1 MKKGETVMR
10 SGKAMLKV
18 MQRTGIDH
26 IVSSPGSEWPPVWEA
41 LAELSSEGAQKPKYI
56 NCRHEAVAVAMA
68 AGYTKVTGRP
78 QVVMLHATAGPLN
91 AAMTIRAALHER
103 TPMVIISGE
112 VAAYGE
118 NSKVADPGGQW
129 LHDLTDLGGSPDLLR
144 GCVKWADRV
153 MSAELLAPTLE
164 RAVQIALEPPT
175 GPVLIGIPFEC
186 MMEEVNPPEQNRSNE
201 VVRAVAVD
209 DAAVERAVAMIAN
222 ARNPV
227 VLTEHAGGDPRAV
240 ERLVELCELFSLPVM
255 ESYRPAFL
263 NFPRTHPLYQHHDPK
278 FVDAADLVLM
288 VDAVTP
294 WYPASKA
301 PKGAKVIAIAEE
313 FPNSR
318 LPYWGYNVDLALV
331 APPASTLEK
340 LVRKAKL
347 SEQVAANRATYNER
361 LARNRA
367 QHDGYFG
374 KLRDEARKRA
384 DQSPIDPRWLC
395 HELGEALPENAVI
408 SEETT
413 VYRSLIQEAIPRSNT
428 QSYFARITGGLGVG
442 LSYALGVKLALPDR
456 PVFALIGDG
465 AFHYNAVPSC
475 LGVAQEY
482 GLPIHVVVFN
492 NGRYLSMETSLIKYF
507 PDGAAKNTGV
517 HFGANIAPRPDY
529 QFYGKAH
536 GGYGYRVTQPSEI
549 KPAIEQAL
557 KHESENKLTVI
568 DVVLSDFN
576 PR

>member
-1 MKKGETVMR
+1 MR

-41 LAELSSEGAQKPKYI
+41 LAELTSEGAQKPKYI

-118 NSKVADPGGQW
+118 NSKVPDPGGQW

-164 RAVQIALEPPT
+164 RAVQIALEPPA

-201 VVRAVAVD
+201 VVRAVGVD
-209 DAAVERAVAMIAN
+209 DAAIERAVAMIAS
-222 ARNPV
+222 AKNPV

-301 PKGAKVIAIAEE
+301 PKNAKIIAIAEE

-331 APPASTLEK
+331 APPASTLEQ

-347 SEQVAANRATYNER
+347 SEQVAANRTAYNER
-361 LARNRA
+361 LARSQE
-367 QHDGYFG
+367 QHDSYFST
-374 KLRDEARKRA
+374 LRDEARKRA

-395 HELGEALPENAVI
+395 YELGEALPENAVI

-413 VYRSLIQEAIPRSNT
+413 VYRSLIQEAIPRTNT
-428 QSYFARITGGLGVG
+428 QTYFARITGGLGVG

-517 HFGANIAPRPDY
+517 HFGANIAPRPEY

-549 KPAIEQAL
+549 KPAVEQAL
-557 KHESENKLTVI
+557 KHETENKLSVI

>member
-1 MKKGETVMR
+1 MR
-10 SGKAMLKV
+10 GGQAMLKV
-18 MQRTGIDH
+18 MQRSGIDY
-26 IVSSPGSEWPPVWEA
+26 ILSSPGSEWPPVWEA
-41 LAELSSEGAQKPKYI
+41 LAEQTAQGIKKPGYV

-91 AAMTIRAALHER
+91 AAMTLRAALQER

-112 VAAYGE
+112 IAAYGE
-118 NSKVADPGGQW
+118 NTRVADPGGQW

-153 MSAELLAPTLE
+153 MAAELLGPTIE
-164 RAVQIALEPPT
+164 RAVRIALEPPA

-186 MMEEVNPPEQNRSNE
+186 MMEEVNLPEHGKSNE
-201 VVRAVAVD
+201 VIRPDAVD
-209 DAAVERAVAMIAN
+209 DAAVDKALNWIAD
-222 ARNPV
+222 AKNPV
-227 VLTEHAGGDPRAV
+227 AVTEHAGGDPRAV
-240 ERLVELCELFSLPVM
+240 KRLVELCELFSIPVM
-255 ESYRPAFL
+255 ETYRPAFV
-263 NFPRTHPLYQHHDPK
+263 NFPRSHPLYQHHDPK

-294 WYPASKA
+294 WYPASKG
-301 PKGAKVIAIAEE
+301 PKNAKVISIAEE

-331 APPASTLEK
+331 APPAATLEQLLK
-340 LVRKAKL
+340 KARA
-347 SEQVAANRATYNER
+347 SERVAANRGAYEQR
-361 LARNRA
+361 LARSRE
-367 QHDGYFG
+367 QHENYFA
-374 KLRDEARKRA
+374 KLKDEASRHA
-384 DQSPIDPRWLC
+384 NDTPIDPRWLC
-395 HELGEALPENAVI
+395 NALSEALPENAVI

-413 VYRSLIQEAIPRSNT
+413 VYRSLIQEAIARDQP

-442 LSYALGVKLALPDR
+442 LSYALGVKLAMPDR

-475 LGVAQEY
+475 LGVAEEY
-482 GLPIHVVVFN
+482 NLPIHVVVFN

-517 HFGANIAPRPDY
+517 HYGAEIGPRPDY
-529 QFYGKAH
+529 QYYGKAH
-536 GGYGYRVTQPSEI
+536 GGYGYRVTDPSEI
-549 KPAIEQAL
+549 KPAIEKAL
-557 KHESENKLTVI
+557 KHEVEKKLTVI

>member
-1 MKKGETVMR
+1 MHG
-10 SGKAMLKV
+10 GQAMLKAI
-18 MQRTGIDH
+18 QRAGIDY
-26 IVSSPGSEWPPVWEA
+26 ILSSPGSEWPPVWEA
-41 LAELSSEGAQKPKYI
+41 LAEQTRQGIKKPGYV

-68 AGYTKVTGRP
+68 AGYTKVTDRP
-78 QVVMLHATAGPLN
+78 QMVMLHATAGPLN
-91 AAMTIRAALHER
+91 AAMTLRAALQER

-112 VAAYGE
+112 IAAYGE
-118 NSKVADPGGQW
+118 NTKVADPGGQW

-153 MSAELLAPTLE
+153 MSAELLAPTIE
-164 RAVQIALEPPT
+164 RAARIAVEPPA

-186 MMEEVNPPEQNRSNE
+186 MMEEVNLPEQNRPNE
-201 VVRAVAVD
+201 VVRAAQVDSAAIDKALSLIVNAKNPVAV
-209 DAAVERAVAMIAN
+209 
-222 ARNPV
+222 
-227 VLTEHAGGDPRAV
+227 TEHVGGDPRAV
-240 ERLVELCELFSLPVM
+240 ESLVELCELFGIPVM
-255 ESYRPAFL
+255 ETYRPAFV
-263 NFPRTHPLYQHHDPK
+263 NFPRTHGLYQHHDPK
-278 FVDAADLVLM
+278 VVDAADLVLM

-294 WYPASKA
+294 WYPASKG
-301 PKGAKVIAIAEE
+301 PKNAKVIAIAEE

-318 LPYWGYNVDLALV
+318 LPYWGYNVDLALA
-331 APPASTLEK
+331 APPAATLEQ
-340 LVRKAKL
+340 LVKHAKS
-347 SEQVAANRATYNER
+347 SEQVAANRSVYEQR
-361 LARNRA
+361 LARYRD
-367 QHDGYFG
+367 QHDSYFG
-374 KLRDEARKRA
+374 KLKEDAQKHA
-384 DQSPIDPRWLC
+384 NDTPIDPRWLC
-395 HELGEALPENAVI
+395 HALGESLPENAVI

-413 VYRSLIQEAIPRSNT
+413 VYRSLIQEAIPRSQT

-442 LSYALGVKLALPDR
+442 LSYALGVKLAMPDK

-475 LGVAQEY
+475 LGVAEEY

-517 HFGANIAPRPDY
+517 HYGAEIGPRPDY
-529 QFYGKAH
+529 QHYAKAH

-549 KPAIEQAL
+549 KSAVAQAL
-557 KHESENKLTVI
+557 KHEAEHKLTVI

>member
-1 MKKGETVMR
+1 MR
-10 SGKAMLKV
+10 SGRAMLKV

-41 LAELSSEGAQKPKYI
+41 LAELAAEGSQKPKYI

-91 AAMTIRAALHER
+91 AAMSIRAALHER

-118 NSKVADPGGQW
+118 NTKVADPGGQW

-144 GCVKWADRV
+144 SCVKWADRV

-164 RAVQIALEPPT
+164 RAVQIALEPPA
-175 GPVLIGIPFEC
+175 GPVLIGIPFEY
-186 MMEEVNPPEQNRSNE
+186 MMEEVNFPEHGRANE

-209 DAAVERAVAMIAN
+209 DAAIERAVAMIASAN
-222 ARNPV
+222 NPV
-227 VLTEHAGGDPRAV
+227 VVTEHAGRDPRAV

-294 WYPASKA
+294 WYPASKT
-301 PKGAKVIAIAEE
+301 PKNAKIICIAEE

-340 LVRKAKL
+340 LVKKAQL
-347 SEQVAANRATYNER
+347 SEQVAANRGAYNQR
-361 LARNRA
+361 LASCRER
-367 QHDGYFG
+367 HDGYFG
-374 KLRDEARKRA
+374 NLHDEARKRA
-384 DQSPIDPRWLC
+384 GQSPIDPRWLC

-413 VYRSLIQEAIPRSNT
+413 VYRSLIQEAIPRSKT

-442 LSYALGVKLALPDR
+442 LSYALGVKLAMPNR

-475 LGVAQEY
+475 LGVAEEY

-517 HFGANIAPRPDY
+517 HFGANIAPKPDY
-529 QFYGKAH
+529 QFYAKAH
-536 GGYGYRVTQPSEI
+536 GGYGYRVTEPGEI

-557 KHESENKLTVI
+557 KHETEGKLTVI